1 MCNYYMS
8 SAHMGVL
15 HSFTNGKKLPICFQK
30 WAVLFL
36 KSVLGIHAPDGWRD
50 ISVGKV
56 PCVQVW
62 GPVFKSHHPDKSLAW
77 CASINRGRG
86 ASGRGSH
93 WPTSLL
99 KWVNSEFGKKPCLRK
114 QWGWWRKKGMKKIFN
129 SACTQRHTHMGTHMH
144 THTQIWAPTSIQ
156 THTHK

>member
-99 KWVNSEFGKKPCLRK
+99 KWVNSEFGKRRYFCKVEGIWKDPQPQPLVL
-114 QWGWWRKKGMKKIFN
+114 
-129 SACTQRHTHMGTHMH
+129 THVYTYVPSHMSPW
-144 THTQIWAPTSIQ
+144 IDP
-156 THTHK
+156 HKHMEIDFPSLL